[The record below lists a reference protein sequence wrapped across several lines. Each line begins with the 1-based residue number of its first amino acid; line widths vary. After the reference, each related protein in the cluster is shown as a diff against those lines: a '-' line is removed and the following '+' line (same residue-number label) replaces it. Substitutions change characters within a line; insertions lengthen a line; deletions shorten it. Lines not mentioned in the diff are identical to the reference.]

1 MVSSHEWVL
10 VWSVKIWL
18 NLKMVRINLRM
29 VNINDILLGLVLL
42 KELEIALSLVI
53 QGPQQLLDVL
63 YVIEAFHYSSATNR
77 HRNYN

>member
-18 NLKMVRINLRM
+18 SLKMVRINLRM

-42 KELEIALSLVI
+42 KELEIALSMDDAPVFLK
-53 QGPQQLLDVL
+53 PMM
-63 YVIEAFHYSSATNR
+63 YE
-77 HRNYN
+77 

>member
-29 VNINDILLGLVLL
+29 VNINDILLGLILL
-42 KELEIALSLVI
+42 KELEIALSMDDGLFNTI
-53 QGPQQLLDVL
+53 
-63 YVIEAFHYSSATNR
+63 
-77 HRNYN
+77 

>member
-10 VWSVKIWL
+10 VWSVKMWL

-42 KELEIALSLVI
+42 KELEIALSMGDGL
-53 QGPQQLLDVL
+53 
-63 YVIEAFHYSSATNR
+63 FNTM
-77 HRNYN
+77 

>member
-10 VWSVKIWL
+10 VWSVKMWL

-42 KELEIALSLVI
+42 KELEIALSMDGGL
-53 QGPQQLLDVL
+53 
-63 YVIEAFHYSSATNR
+63 FNTM
-77 HRNYN
+77 

>member
-42 KELEIALSLVI
+42 KELEIALSMDDGLFNNRW
-53 QGPQQLLDVL
+53 DRMSF
-63 YVIEAFHYSSATNR
+63 IELMTKQC
-77 HRNYN
+77 

>member
-10 VWSVKIWL
+10 VWSVKMWL

-42 KELEIALSLVI
+42 KELEIALSMDDGL
-53 QGPQQLLDVL
+53 
-63 YVIEAFHYSSATNR
+63 FNTM
-77 HRNYN
+77 

>member
-42 KELEIALSLVI
+42 KKLEIALSMDDGLFNTI
-53 QGPQQLLDVL
+53 
-63 YVIEAFHYSSATNR
+63 
-77 HRNYN
+77 

>member
-18 NLKMVRINLRM
+18 SLKMVRINLRM

-42 KELEIALSLVI
+42 KELEIALSMDDGLFNTI
-53 QGPQQLLDVL
+53 
-63 YVIEAFHYSSATNR
+63 
-77 HRNYN
+77 

>member
-42 KELEIALSLVI
+42 KELEIALSMDDGLFNTI
-53 QGPQQLLDVL
+53 
-63 YVIEAFHYSSATNR
+63 
-77 HRNYN
+77 

>member
-29 VNINDILLGLVLL
+29 ININDILLGLVLL
-42 KELEIALSLVI
+42 KELEIALSMDDGLFNTI
-53 QGPQQLLDVL
+53 
-63 YVIEAFHYSSATNR
+63 
-77 HRNYN
+77 

>member
-18 NLKMVRINLRM
+18 SLKMVRINLRM

-42 KELEIALSLVI
+42 KELEIALSMDDALFNTI
-53 QGPQQLLDVL
+53 
-63 YVIEAFHYSSATNR
+63 
-77 HRNYN
+77 

>member
-29 VNINDILLGLVLL
+29 VNIYDILLGLVLL
-42 KELEIALSLVI
+42 KELEIALSMDDGLFNTI
-53 QGPQQLLDVL
+53 
-63 YVIEAFHYSSATNR
+63 
-77 HRNYN
+77 

>member
-1 MVSSHEWVL
+1 MVSSHELVL

-42 KELEIALSLVI
+42 KELEIALSMDDGLFNTI
-53 QGPQQLLDVL
+53 
-63 YVIEAFHYSSATNR
+63 
-77 HRNYN
+77 

>member
-42 KELEIALSLVI
+42 KELEIALSMDDGL
-53 QGPQQLLDVL
+53 
-63 YVIEAFHYSSATNR
+63 FNTT
-77 HRNYN
+77 